1 MLLPRLHTHE
11 LPWPHYWNLISLP
24 CLLLHPKNTDYL
36 TPSMHWTKIFVEC
49 YSLFSGFCKNMTAL
63 MISFLKIPLIF
74 ENTSIASNIRKH
86 IFKCKSRLHFVLSIL
101 LHVNGQLFFFLFC
114 SSDSIIST
122 VLSPHWPA
130 SSSTCTHLLL
140 NPLLAI
146 APLGEA
152 GSLSP
157 ANASGLVPCVLICH
171 VLLSPFVG
179 RCHFFWALG
188 PGPVNF
194 AAHAHHRL
202 PASSHD
208 SARSYP
214 SSWYRHLKLPNWMR
228 WDIRPKFLMLNL
240 SEEYESCVSH
250 VSIS

>member
-101 LHVNGQLFFFLFC
+101 LHVNGQFFFFFILLLRLNNFNCSVSTLACFFLHLHTSVVEPSTSYC
-114 SSDSIIST
+114 SS
-122 VLSPHWPA
+122 
-130 SSSTCTHLLL
+130 
-140 NPLLAI
+140 
-146 APLGEA
+146 
-152 GSLSP
+152 
-157 ANASGLVPCVLICH
+157 
-171 VLLSPFVG
+171 
-179 RCHFFWALG
+179 R
-188 PGPVNF
+188 
-194 AAHAHHRL
+194 
-202 PASSHD
+202 
-208 SARSYP
+208 
-214 SSWYRHLKLPNWMR
+214 
-228 WDIRPKFLMLNL
+228 
-240 SEEYESCVSH
+240 
-250 VSIS
+250 